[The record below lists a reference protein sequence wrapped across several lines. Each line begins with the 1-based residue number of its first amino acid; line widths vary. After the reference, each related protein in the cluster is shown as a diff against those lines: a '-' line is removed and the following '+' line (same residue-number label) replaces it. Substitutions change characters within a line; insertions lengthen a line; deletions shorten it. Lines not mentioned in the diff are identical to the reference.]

1 MRLKDKVCIV
11 TGAARGIGEATAILF
26 AREGGKVVV
35 ADMRKEEGE
44 DVVRRI
50 RAEGN
55 EAIFAGVD
63 VKDEFQVIAMVEKTV
78 SAYGTVNVLVNNAGT
93 FAINRLHDT
102 TNEQWDHVM
111 NTDLRG
117 YFWCSKYAI
126 PHMLKAGGGSIIM
139 TSSVDGLVAEPD
151 LPVYCAAKAGIM
163 GLVRAMA
170 LDYGRDNIRV
180 NAICPGVI
188 DTPLNIEY
196 FGTLPDPEKARQ
208 RVRCRAHARAPGHLH
223 GDGVLLPFPG
233 ERRILFRHR
242 LVARGGWRHGELHQ
256 PRAVVPN
263 LIPGPGIVVMISA
276 VVGAFELINTA
287 TNPTA
292 GLERPY
298 EWINSG
304 VRAASRFV
312 FPIITLSPTKH
323 TIRMQGFP
331 RARETIVYLVPL

>member
-35 ADMRKEEGE
+35 ADMRKDEGE

-55 EAIFAGVD
+55 EAIFAWVD
-63 VKDEFQVIAMVEKTV
+63 VKDESQVIQMVETAV
-78 SAYGTVNVLVNNAGT
+78 SAYGTVNVLVTNAGT

-196 FGTLPDPEKARQ
+196 FGTLPDPEKARKEFGAVHMLG
-208 RVRCRAHARAPGHLH
+208 RLGTSMEMAYC
-223 GDGVLLPFPG
+223 F
-233 ERRILFRHR
+233 LFLACDESSFVTGSS
-242 LVARGGWRHGELHQ
+242 LVADGGMANFINPAPWFLE
-256 PRAVVPN
+256 N
-263 LIPGPGIVVMISA
+263 L
-276 VVGAFELINTA
+276 
-287 TNPTA
+287 
-292 GLERPY
+292 
-298 EWINSG
+298 
-304 VRAASRFV
+304 
-312 FPIITLSPTKH
+312 
-323 TIRMQGFP
+323 
-331 RARETIVYLVPL
+331 